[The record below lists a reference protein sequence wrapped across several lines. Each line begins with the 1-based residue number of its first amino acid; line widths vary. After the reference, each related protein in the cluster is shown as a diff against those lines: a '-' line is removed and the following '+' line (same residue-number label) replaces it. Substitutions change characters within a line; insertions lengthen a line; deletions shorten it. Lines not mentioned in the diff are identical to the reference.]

1 MYDTTFIDDLASAAP
16 VPGGGGASAYAG
28 ALAAA
33 LGSMVG
39 NLTVGKTAYAQV
51 EGEAQAALAELASI
65 RARLVELVDEDAR
78 AFEPISRAYKMPHA
92 SEDEQ
97 AARHEA
103 IQAALVG
110 ACEPP
115 LETMRQA
122 LALLA
127 PCEFLA
133 HHGSRLARSDIGVAA
148 AFARAAAD
156 GASLTVHVN
165 AKDMDDRW
173 LAARVSSQA
182 DDLREQVRAK
192 SEELFAFVKG
202 EVN

>member
-1 MYDTTFIDDLASAAP
+1 MYNTDFIDDLASAAP

-39 NLTVGKTAYAQV
+39 NLTVGKAAYAEV
-51 EGEAQAALAELASI
+51 EGEVQAALRELAAI
-65 RARLVELVDEDAR
+65 RARLVELVGEDAR

-92 SEDEQ
+92 TDEERTV
-97 AARHEA
+97 RHAA
-103 IQAALVG
+103 IQAALAG

-173 LAARVSSQA
+173 LAARMSSQA
-182 DDLREQVRAK
+182 DDLREQVRSKAD
-192 SEELFAFVKG
+192 ELFVFVVG
-202 EVN
+202 EVS

>member
-1 MYDTTFIDDLASAAP
+1 MYNTDFIDDLASAAP

-39 NLTVGKTAYAQV
+39 NLTAGKAAYAEV
-51 EGEAQAALAELASI
+51 EGEVQDALRELAAI
-65 RARLVELVDEDAR
+65 RARLVELVGEDAR

-92 SEDEQ
+92 TDEERM
-97 AARHEA
+97 ARHAA
-103 IQAALVG
+103 IQAALAG

-133 HHGSRLARSDIGVAA
+133 HYGSRLARSDIGVAV

-173 LAARVSSQA
+173 LAARMSSQA
-182 DDLREQVRAK
+182 DDLREQVRSKAD
-192 SEELFAFVKG
+192 ELFSFVVG
-202 EVN
+202 EVS